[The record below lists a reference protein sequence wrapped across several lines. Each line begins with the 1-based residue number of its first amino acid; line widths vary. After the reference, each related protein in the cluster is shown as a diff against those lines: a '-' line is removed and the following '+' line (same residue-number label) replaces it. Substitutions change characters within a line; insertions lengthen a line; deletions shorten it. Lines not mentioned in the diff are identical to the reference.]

1 VLDRLIKDYPGVA
14 ADHRQGARLG
24 AEYLLRLGHR
34 RIGIVSGPSDSVSAN
49 DRLGG
54 YLEAVE
60 AFHGNS
66 GQSCS
71 TMVVEAA
78 FDYEGGLRA
87 GSYLLAQARNERPT
101 AILASS
107 DQQAIGCMRAAYDL
121 GIPIPAAISIVGFD
135 GIPLSNM
142 TAPRLTTIR
151 QPIAAVATAAVEM
164 ILGSREFPAVDKP
177 LLLECALLEGETTS
191 PPSQLSTRTEYSS
204 VID

>member
-1 VLDRLIKDYPGVA
+1 M
-14 ADHRQGARLG
+14 
-24 AEYLLRLGHR
+24 RLGHR

-60 AFHGNS
+60 NFNGSS

-71 TMVVEAA
+71 SMVVEAT

-87 GSYLLAQARNERPT
+87 GSYLLAQARDERPT

-121 GIPIPAAISIVGFD
+121 GIPIPAALSIVGFD
-135 GIPLSNM
+135 GIPLSHM
-142 TAPRLTTIR
+142 TTPRLTTIR
-151 QPIAAVATAAVEM
+151 QPIAAVAAAAVEM
-164 ILGSREFPAVDKP
+164 ILGCREFSTVDKP
-177 LLLECALLEGETTS
+177 LLLDCALLEGETAS
-191 PPSQLSTRTEYSS
+191 PPSR
-204 VID
+204 VPMR

>member
-1 VLDRLIKDYPGVA
+1 VC
-14 ADHRQGARLG
+14 
-24 AEYLLRLGHR
+24 
-34 RIGIVSGPSDSVSAN
+34 GPFDSVPAN

-60 AFHGNS
+60 AFNGGNE
-66 GQSCS
+66 QSCS

-121 GIPIPAAISIVGFD
+121 GIPIPAALSVVGFD

-142 TAPRLTTIR
+142 TTPRLTTIR
-151 QPIAAVATAAVEM
+151 QPIAAVAAAAVEM
-164 ILGSREFPAVDKP
+164 ILGSREFSPDERP
-177 LLLECALLEGETTS
+177 LLLECTLSEGETTS
-191 PPSQLSTRTEYSS
+191 PPSQIPKRNEYSP
-204 VID
+204 VTD